1 MNGWRA
7 KSSNQRLALS
17 IDRAVS
23 TDPWET
29 VRSGYADSLEIG
41 SGRGVSQFLAG
52 TLWRRSELRVLAD
65 HEPARTSAIRLLT
78 KERLAERALHP
89 DLKMMMENETA
100 TKIRKLSDDFG
111 RPRDRTA
118 LGSQHAHLVAE
129 LTQAV
134 HARDAFIAIAAHELR
149 NPMTPILEYA
159 EYILSVGRRPESEC
173 PEAIIVA
180 LERLAGLIG
189 EYIKR
194 ATTLLDISRIT
205 VGKLRAELSVVD
217 LSGMIRQAVHRH
229 RAGAERSGCRLE
241 SSIEG
246 EVSGLLDKLAVEQIA
261 DNLLSNAVKYGAG
274 EPIGV
279 SLVRNGTA
287 ARLTVQDHGIGI
299 SEEDQARIFGAF
311 ERAVTRREQGGFG
324 IGLWVVRQL
333 VDAMHGDVLVTSRP
347 AEGSSFTVTLPLSP
361 T

>member
-1 MNGWRA
+1 MEGETDLAA
-7 KSSNQRLALS
+7 KILELGN
-17 IDRAVS
+17 
-23 TDPWET
+23 
-29 VRSGYADSLEIG
+29 DS
-41 SGRGVSQFLAG
+41 A
-52 TLWRRSELRVLAD
+52 
-65 HEPARTSAIRLLT
+65 
-78 KERLAERALHP
+78 
-89 DLKMMMENETA
+89 
-100 TKIRKLSDDFG
+100 

-118 LGSQHAHLVAE
+118 QGSQYTRLVAE

-134 HARDAFIAIAAHELR
+134 HARDAFIAIAAHELH
-149 NPMTPILEYA
+149 NPMTPILGYVEH
-159 EYILSVGRRPESEC
+159 IVSVGRRPESEC

-205 VGKLRAELSVVD
+205 AGKLRAELSVVD
-217 LSGMIRQAVHRH
+217 LSGMMRQAVHRH

-241 SSIEG
+241 PRIEG

-274 EPIGV
+274 GPIGV
-279 SLVRNGTA
+279 SLVRHGTA

-333 VDAMHGDVLVTSRP
+333 VDAMHGEVLVTSRP
-347 AEGSSFTVTLPLSP
+347 TEGSTFTVTLPLSP

>member
-1 MNGWRA
+1 
-7 KSSNQRLALS
+7 
-17 IDRAVS
+17 
-23 TDPWET
+23 
-29 VRSGYADSLEIG
+29 
-41 SGRGVSQFLAG
+41 
-52 TLWRRSELRVLAD
+52 
-65 HEPARTSAIRLLT
+65 
-78 KERLAERALHP
+78 
-89 DLKMMMENETA
+89 MMENETA

-149 NPMTPILEYA
+149 NPMTPILGYVER
-159 EYILSVGRRPESEC
+159 IVSVGRRPESEC

-205 VGKLRAELSVVD
+205 AGKLRAELSVVD
-217 LSGMIRQAVHRH
+217 LSGMMQQAVHRH

-274 EPIGV
+274 EPI
-279 SLVRNGTA
+279 
-287 ARLTVQDHGIGI
+287 
-299 SEEDQARIFGAF
+299 EIFGAF

>member
-1 MNGWRA
+1 LFVVNGWRA

-65 HEPARTSAIRLLT
+65 HEPVRTSAIRLLT

-134 HARDAFIAIAAHELR
+134 HAVSIDAC
-149 NPMTPILEYA
+149 
-159 EYILSVGRRPESEC
+159 LSAP
-173 PEAIIVA
+173 
-180 LERLAGLIG
+180 
-189 EYIKR
+189 
-194 ATTLLDISRIT
+194 
-205 VGKLRAELSVVD
+205 
-217 LSGMIRQAVHRH
+217 
-229 RAGAERSGCRLE
+229 
-241 SSIEG
+241 
-246 EVSGLLDKLAVEQIA
+246 
-261 DNLLSNAVKYGAG
+261 
-274 EPIGV
+274 
-279 SLVRNGTA
+279 
-287 ARLTVQDHGIGI
+287 
-299 SEEDQARIFGAF
+299 
-311 ERAVTRREQGGFG
+311 
-324 IGLWVVRQL
+324 
-333 VDAMHGDVLVTSRP
+333 DAMAGCCCPPQKFNAPVVL
-347 AEGSSFTVTLPLSP
+347 
-361 T
+361 